1 MLKWFR
7 QNYRYR
13 TQNLTRGK
21 AGSVGKRALHSAHLN
36 LSPIAEKIEKHVVL
50 HGQSDGKMSA
60 RDKSLSP
67 PSTVIGAAAAAALAI
82 ILRTAAAGAARSI
95 HLLHMIERDKAQGK
109 EVK

>member
-1 MLKWFR
+1 MLAKEP
-7 QNYRYR
+7 Y
-13 TQNLTRGK
+13 TQLTRI
-21 AGSVGKRALHSAHLN
+21 
-36 LSPIAEKIEKHVVL
+36 SPTSIAEKKEKHVVL

-82 ILRTAAAGAARSI
+82 ILRTAADGAARSI

-109 EVK
+109 EDSLRFLIGSDGCKW

>member
-1 MLKWFR
+1 
-7 QNYRYR
+7 
-13 TQNLTRGK
+13 
-21 AGSVGKRALHSAHLN
+21 
-36 LSPIAEKIEKHVVL
+36 
-50 HGQSDGKMSA
+50 MSA

>member
-1 MLKWFR
+1 
-7 QNYRYR
+7 
-13 TQNLTRGK
+13 
-21 AGSVGKRALHSAHLN
+21 
-36 LSPIAEKIEKHVVL
+36 
-50 HGQSDGKMSA
+50 MSA

-109 EVK
+109 EDSLRFLIGSDGCKW